1 MNVIF
6 ECPTLLRNCLLSH
19 EPPRQ
24 LTKNR
29 ILCFK
34 FSLNPLRFSFA
45 RETDPAK
52 SLKIWKTSI
61 LEWWTW
67 PKQQFCCFFLF
78 NCKSY
83 HSRIEVLQNC
93 TASFVSVSLVRE
105 NLRGFR
111 ENLRHKIRTIEAVM
125 PIGAIFSRQY
135 CTPGNGREEGVSE
148 KKQHQFREKTSAH
161 CYF

>member
-83 HSRIEVLQNC
+83 HSRIEVLQKC
-93 TASFVSVSLVRE
+93 SFVFLFQTSNIFRALLNRQTRKQFTGAWNQ
-105 NLRGFR
+105 NLL
-111 ENLRHKIRTIEAVM
+111 NK
-125 PIGAIFSRQY
+125 
-135 CTPGNGREEGVSE
+135 
-148 KKQHQFREKTSAH
+148 
-161 CYF
+161 